1 MDGGPIFNAKAPAP
15 PFENMG
21 TILSIEK
28 YLNELAVVN
37 RLGRQ
42 RHHQKTNVNV
52 TAGAIFNHNR
62 QHTKNCLGL
71 VHGSGPSLNIVLD
84 L

>member
-1 MDGGPIFNAKAPAP
+1 MGKVVDGGPIFNAKAPAP

-28 YLNELAVVN
+28 YLNEIAVVN

-62 QHTKNCLGL
+62 QHHQKLFRAHTR
-71 VHGSGPSLNIVLD
+71 VRP
-84 L
+84 